1 MTPSSHHRHLIL
13 ATRSLTLLLGLNLL
27 KFRQSAFATSTT
39 GVELIGGSILNVAM
53 KVRRPSYNVV
63 LELHGRLLVM
73 SSDKT
78 WERV

>member
-1 MTPSSHHRHLIL
+1 MTPNSHHSHLIL

-27 KFRQSAFATSTT
+27 KFRQSAFATSNA

-73 SSDKT
+73 TFDKT
-78 WERV
+78 